1 MSKLSSTPV
10 SDHDSII
17 QLDGEI
23 KSIKRRVSAIEKQIA
38 VTQDLTLSVNK
49 LATNMDNML
58 KEQVKQGER
67 LDKMER
73 APIEEAKYYK
83 RQIIS
88 CIITSIVGA
97 IVGAILCLIL
107 K

>member
-1 MSKLSSTPV
+1 MSKLATPL
-10 SDHDSII
+10 SDHDKII
-17 QLDGEI
+17 QLDDEV
-23 KSIKRRVSAIEKQIA
+23 KSTKRRVSVIEKQLS
-38 VTQDLTLSVNK
+38 VTQDLTISVNK
-49 LATNMDNML
+49 LAINMDNML

-73 APIEEAKYYK
+73 APLEEAKYYK

-88 CIITSIVGA
+88 CIITAIVGA
-97 IVGAILCLIL
+97 IVGAILCLII